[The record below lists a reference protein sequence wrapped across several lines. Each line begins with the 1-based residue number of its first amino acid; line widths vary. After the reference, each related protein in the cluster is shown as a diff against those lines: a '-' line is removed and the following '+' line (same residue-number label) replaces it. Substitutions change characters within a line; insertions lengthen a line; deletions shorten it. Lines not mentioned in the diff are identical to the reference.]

1 MKTHCPILSELH
13 PRVRSSGQQGFTLI
27 GLLVV
32 IAIIGILTWL
42 LLPALEQAKVKAKA
56 IAYMNSVRQVDIATK
71 LYINDNNDHF
81 ACTFTLE
88 GGEDDQLNSAAG
100 NWGGTAPR
108 HSGHSSTAMVDG
120 HVELLKP
127 GLWYWAGAP
136 GLRPDKR
143 CSLAGIRKSE

>member
-13 PRVRSSGQQGFTLI
+13 PRVRSLGQQGFTLI

-100 NWGGTAPR
+100 NWGGTAPPPQR
-108 HSGHSSTAMVDG
+108 AQQHSDG
-120 HVELLKP
+120 RWP
-127 GLWYWAGAP
+127 CGAP
-136 GLRPDKR
+136 QT
-143 CSLAGIRKSE
+143 GIVVLGGSAWVATG

>member
-13 PRVRSSGQQGFTLI
+13 PRVRSLGQQGFTLI

-100 NWGGTAPR
+100 NWGGTAPPATAGTAAQR
-108 HSGHSSTAMVDG
+108 WSMAMWSSSNRD
-120 HVELLKP
+120 
-127 GLWYWAGAP
+127 
-136 GLRPDKR
+136 
-143 CSLAGIRKSE
+143 CGIGRERLGCDRIKDAL